1 MKHFLIFLLINY
13 ASIIWA
19 NEETSYGWNIPNSS
33 INIGGYLDM
42 TYDQEREEKFLFNDI
57 ALLFSG
63 NHNRFDLLGEIE
75 LSHISLDG
83 KSNSRADVDLNI
95 ERLQLSYL
103 LSDTQTIQVGRF
115 NSDVGYWN
123 QAPIMI
129 LQDTGTAPHLINH
142 LFPKATT
149 GVLYQ
154 QDIGE
159 ESSFSLTF
167 QHNKD
172 IAHQEENT
180 LYEEKVLIIDR
191 HIGIS
196 YHGIKENLSWRFS
209 AGAYRETTKQRSRY
223 MGIGSEYDGEIFSLE
238 AEFFTQTSN
247 NRDEEKPYSGYIQST
262 WHFKPSQDAVVRFE
276 NYKDDAL
283 NIKEQIYLIG
293 YAYRPTNNIVLKSE
307 YIYHSKLPLSRFV
320 YSLSVLF

>member
-1 MKHFLIFLLINY
+1 MKHLLIFFILSYGSFL
-13 ASIIWA
+13 WA
-19 NEETSYGWNIPNSS
+19 EETSYGWDIPNSS

-57 ALLFSG
+57 AMLFSA
-63 NHNRFDLLGEIE
+63 NQNRFDLLGEIE

-83 KSNSRADVDLNI
+83 KSDSNSDVDLTI

-103 LSDTQTIQVGRF
+103 LSDTQSIQVGRF
-115 NSDVGYWN
+115 NSDIGYWN

-149 GVLYQ
+149 GVLYR

-159 ESSFSLTF
+159 ESSFSLTL
-167 QHNKD
+167 QHNQD
-172 IAHQEENT
+172 LAHQEKNT
-180 LYEEKVLIIDR
+180 LYEERTLTIDR
-191 HIGIS
+191 HLGLA
-196 YHGIKENLSWRFS
+196 YHGMKENLSWRFS
-209 AGAYRETTKQRSRY
+209 AGSYRETNNEKSLY
-223 MGIGSEYDGEIFSLE
+223 MGIGSEYDGEEFSLE
-238 AEFFTQTSN
+238 AEFFMQNSTEKS
-247 NRDEEKPYSGYIQST
+247 EEKPYSGYIQST
-262 WHFKPSQDAVVRFE
+262 WHFQASQDAVMRFE
-276 NYKDDAL
+276 NYQDNTLDV
-283 NIKEQIYLIG
+283 KEQIYLFG
-293 YAYRPTNNIVLKSE
+293 YAYRPTSNIALKSE